1 MIWCFIDK
9 AAHISLTKDPDI
21 VIEEIR
27 RNPNNEP
34 QSGPQKQKTKKWMM
48 VALLILLLI
57 GLTTGLIV
65 GLSNKKEVLDPILY
79 VSSYMS
85 VRVLHRRLAYF
96 T

>member
-34 QSGPQKQKTKKWMM
+34 QKQKTKKWMM
-48 VALLILLLI
+48 VALSILLLT

-65 GLSNKKEVLDPILY
+65 GLSKKKEVLEPILY

-85 VRVLHRRLAYF
+85 VRVLYRRLAYF